1 MSQSPLQRA
10 TSHLLIRE
18 SYKDVVAQE
27 RYESEADYC
36 DAQQNDDFALALG
49 EAERIQMTVRF
60 IDPGGLDELQV
71 VEECNDVVQD
81 GECDECVMA
90 C

>member
-1 MSQSPLQRA
+1 MA
-10 TSHLLIRE
+10 I
-18 SYKDVVAQE
+18 
-27 RYESEADYC
+27 
-36 DAQQNDDFALALG
+36 G
-49 EAERIQMTVRF
+49 F

-90 C
+90 CGCTAEEQVELAEETCKRRDAGETEHRDGKRDGEARALLG